1 MDPSL
6 HPIVDAGYMD
16 LEHPWIQVSYI
27 NGLGMEPIS
36 SLQSLAFSLLL
47 FGNQEQSNPLMYVV
61 TMK

>member
-36 SLQSLAFSLLL
+36 SLQSFAHSVGIISLMFVL
-47 FGNQEQSNPLMYVV
+47 GRD
-61 TMK
+61 